1 MSKGGKVGKA
11 HSSRSCK
18 VKCREPSIGFYAVR
32 GGGGGGGGLGGHG
45 LDGHAV
51 VLEGVNLVSSKSLT
65 FKPHLGS
72 QEALELVDFGPLAQ
86 ERPEFH

>member
-1 MSKGGKVGKA
+1 MGKA
-11 HSSRSCK
+11 HSSGSCK
-18 VKCREPSIGFYAVR
+18 VKCRESSIVFYAVR
-32 GGGGGGGGLGGHG
+32 AEGGGAWGGTDWMDTQSSWKL
-45 LDGHAV
+45 
-51 VLEGVNLVSSKSLT
+51 SSKSLT